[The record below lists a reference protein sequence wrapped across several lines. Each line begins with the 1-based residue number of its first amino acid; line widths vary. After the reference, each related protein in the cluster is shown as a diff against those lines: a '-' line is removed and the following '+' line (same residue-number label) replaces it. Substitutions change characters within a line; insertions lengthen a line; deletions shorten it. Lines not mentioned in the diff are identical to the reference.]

1 MNVLM
6 VLEVRVPIVEEAKI
20 QIRIGKMRRTP
31 VELGFNWKKLKKN
44 TSFLKVCIS

>member
-20 QIRIGKMRRTP
+20 QIWNGKMRRNP
-31 VELGFNWKKLKKN
+31 VELDFNWKKFKETILV
-44 TSFLKVCIS
+44 F